1 MRAAGVD
8 RHTNTEIVADET
20 PEVVYLGEFKS
31 ALPIA
36 PCRNAQQR
44 SGEPQ
49 VSTST
54 TTDRPLKRYAF
65 ILRLRPGVSDAYEAA
80 HRAVWPEMLAL
91 LKSAGISE
99 YSIYRRD
106 ELLILTLRA
115 ADFEATWSE
124 IEKSPINTRWQET
137 MAPLFAPNEGLRPGE
152 RFPMME
158 EVFYLP

>member
-1 MRAAGVD
+1 MSAAVPPVRAED
-8 RHTNTEIVADET
+8 
-20 PEVVYLGEFKS
+20 
-31 ALPIA
+31 
-36 PCRNAQQR
+36 Q
-44 SGEPQ
+44 
-49 VSTST
+49 
-54 TTDRPLKRYAF
+54 PLKRYAF
-65 ILRLRPGVSDAYEAA
+65 ILRLRPGASEAYENA

-115 ADFEATWSE
+115 VDFEATWSR
-124 IEKSPINTRWQET
+124 IDNHPVNLRWQQT
-137 MAPLFAPNEGLRPGE
+137 MAPLFAPPEGLRPGE